1 MSDAT
6 TRQSGDKITHKQT
19 LLDAFRVFLD
29 ADDKADPAESA
40 LPKQP
45 VDLYT
50 LLSELAALKNEVKL
64 EARQFK
70 KALQE
75 LHSISEHLNSDQTV
89 FLAELDRSHKTLS
102 EQHSHEALRPVIM
115 QLLDL
120 YDRMHAGLSAT
131 GQYKPGLFTPRRE
144 VQVIHAQRQGQAL
157 TLKRLQ
163 QTLAE
168 CDVWPIKTL
177 GLLLDPYQMR
187 ATEIES
193 RQEIADGI
201 VTKELRTG
209 FVWGKEILRTAEVT
223 VNKIPAKN

>member
-1 MSDAT
+1 MSDE
-6 TRQSGDKITHKQT
+6 ITHKQA

-29 ADDKADPAESA
+29 TDDSTDPTDSA
-40 LPKQP
+40 VPNQQ

-50 LLSELAALKNEVKL
+50 LFSELAALKNEVKL

-75 LHSISEHLNSDQTV
+75 LQSISKRSNNDQSA
-89 FLAELDRSHKTLS
+89 FLAELNRSHKTIS
-102 EQHSHEALRPVIM
+102 KQHNREVLRPVIM

-120 YDRMHAGLSAT
+120 YDRMHAGLAAA

-144 VQVIHAQRQGQAL
+144 VRVIHAQRQGQAL

-163 QTLAE
+163 QTLSE
-168 CDVWPIKTL
+168 CDVRPIKTL

-187 ATEIES
+187 AAEIES
-193 RQEIADGI
+193 RQEVTDGI

-209 FVWGKEILRTAEVT
+209 FIWGKEVLRTAEVT
-223 VNKIPAKN
+223 VNKTR